1 MSYTAIQNV
10 PIVVDLTKA
19 CNDTGWAVPGDG
31 TAVHSTCN
39 TGLITLTNY
48 PVIAGHTYNFTYV
61 ILSISGGYLAPVI
74 GGNTG
79 THYTSA
85 NINVDTL
92 TASSNGFVQFFS
104 NANCVVQGLNIKD
117 IMVDDGV
124 TKAWSAINK
133 KWSDSR
139 TLYPEFG
146 LSLYTSSVLIYNGAV
161 YLQQNG
167 SDSRNNFF
175 GTQYQS
181 SIKFV
186 EAKDPEIIND
196 YESLNYQSNMLLVT
210 TINGVQSSLG
220 QLSTLIPS
228 DFIKANLVDGSLNV
242 IMYQKDNVYSAS
254 FLPDSTDD
262 AVNGP
267 QMRGSYL
274 IVELITQDGSTPL
287 KLFSVGVK
295 TARIPIGSR

>member
-1 MSYTAIQNV
+1 MSYSAVKNNPIIVNLLTA
-10 PIVVDLTKA
+10 A
-19 CNDTGWAVPGDG
+19 NDTGWSLPGDG
-31 TAVHSTCN
+31 TAVHVTCN
-39 TGLITLTNY
+39 SGYNNLLNY
-48 PVIAGHTYNFTYV
+48 PVKAGRRYTFTFT
-61 ILSISGGYLAPVI
+61 ILSI
-74 GGNTG
+74 NTG
-79 THYTSA
+79 YIAAFVGGAEGIHYTTPA
-85 NINVDTL
+85 IIVETL
-92 TASSNGFVQFFS
+92 TATADGIIRLFS
-104 NANCVVQGLNIKD
+104 NANCAVQQFNVKD
-117 IMVDDGV
+117 VTVDDPV
-124 TKAWSAINK
+124 TIVYSAINK
-133 KWSDSR
+133 KWSDTR
-139 TLYPEFG
+139 QLYPDSGF
-146 LSLYTSSVLIYNGAV
+146 SLYEFTILAKDGAIYS
-161 YLQQNG
+161 QQNG